1 MGSGPFPGL
10 FSSLQFRLVLGFA
23 LVLSLALALVGFFIG
38 LATDVQTERFEDDRI
53 LAQSARVSEFVSSH
67 YTEEYGWG
75 QPDRGLQE
83 GVEDIAAISG
93 LHITVFDSEGNV
105 VADSHLPYSSIDPG
119 LEDGPV
125 WEEWYEG
132 EWDGLEEQAWEIWD
146 GEAWYREEYFP
157 VLHDGEIVG
166 SFAASD
172 DLYLDSNP
180 LPSDLVDPE
189 ASRISSLVN
198 RYLLWVGIGAAAL
211 GTLLVWLL
219 SRRTLAPLQRLGA
232 TARRLG
238 RGDLSQR
245 AETAGPSEIRQMA
258 HSFNAMASE
267 LEEAERHRRNLTADI
282 AHELRTPLSNIQGYL
297 EVIKDGLIQPAP
309 ETIDTIHGQAVHLS
323 RLVEDLRLLAQVE
336 AGGLELQ
343 LSKARIGDL
352 LQSSIEAVR
361 PRAEAKEVALSLRTD
376 PALPEVDLDP
386 TRVAQVVG
394 NLLENA
400 ITHTPQ
406 GGRVMVSAH
415 VAADAVEVAVADTGP
430 GIAPEDLPRLFDRF
444 YRVDPSRSRNTG
456 GSGLGLTI
464 ARRLVEAH
472 GGSIEAESAVGQ
484 GSRFTFRL
492 PTGRVEVGSGPLFAN
507 APL

>member
-23 LVLSLALALVGFFIG
+23 LVLSLALALVGLFIG

-67 YTEEYGWG
+67 YTEEYGWD

-105 VADSHLPYSSIDPG
+105 VADSHLPYWSIDPG

-309 ETIDTIHGQAVHLS
+309 ETIGTIHSQALHLS

-343 LSKARIGDL
+343 LSKARIGEL

-361 PRAEAKEVALSLRTD
+361 PRAEAKEVALSLSTD

-492 PTGRVEVGSGPLFAN
+492 PTGR
-507 APL
+507 